1 MAQKVERRCLLGPRC
16 NPEYS
21 RGGFALPVGSTFFGG
36 CVMFMLGRRSVP
48 DPKMFPDNDRFFC
61 FPVFIVDSNPHCSDR
76 CLKDM

>member
-36 CVMFMLGRRSVP
+36 CV
-48 DPKMFPDNDRFFC
+48 
-61 FPVFIVDSNPHCSDR
+61 IVSC
-76 CLKDM
+76 